1 MAGPNS
7 ISGRVVAVTGG
18 ARGIGQAIAASLARR
33 GARVAIGDIDGEAAE
48 RAAGALGAEAV
59 GAQLDVTDRDSFE
72 RFLDTARDR
81 LGPLDVLVN
90 NAGVMVVG
98 PFAEANEVAAAR
110 VMDVNLGGVIHGMRL
125 AIPRLRERGGGQ
137 IVNVISGAGWVPP
150 AALATYAA
158 SKHAAKGLSD
168 AVRDELRGEG
178 IRVTAVYPMLVQTE
192 LAVGT
197 KPARGGRWISPDEV
211 GEAVAAHCRP
221 VRLEDD
227 GTLLVSAD
235 SAAWATQLA
244 YLQGT
249 LLDRI
254 NRICGPGAVVAVRV
268 RTDEQNARGRWRRR

>member
-72 RFLDTARDR
+72 RFLDMARDR

-110 VMDVNLGGVIHGMRL
+110 VMDVNVGGVIHGMRL

-178 IRVTAVYPMLVQTE
+178 IRVTAVYPMLVRTE

-197 KPARGGRWISPDEV
+197 QPARGGRWISPEEV
-211 GEAVAAHCRP
+211 GEAVTKAIERP
-221 VRLEDD
+221 RDEVFVPRWTAGILRLQ
-227 GTLLVSAD
+227 SA
-235 SAAWATQLA
+235 L
-244 YLQGT
+244 
-249 LLDRI
+249 
-254 NRICGPGAVVAVRV
+254 PP
-268 RTDEQNARGRWRRR
+268 RGRDALARAFGVDKLYTGVDPETRAEYERRIAGG

>member
-72 RFLDTARDR
+72 RFLDMARDR

-178 IRVTAVYPMLVQTE
+178 IRVTAVYPMLVRTE

-197 KPARGGRWISPDEV
+197 QPARGGRWISPEEV
-211 GEAVAAHCRP
+211 GEAVTKAIERP
-221 VRLEDD
+221 RDEVFVPRWTAGILRLQ
-227 GTLLVSAD
+227 SA
-235 SAAWATQLA
+235 L
-244 YLQGT
+244 
-249 LLDRI
+249 
-254 NRICGPGAVVAVRV
+254 PP
-268 RTDEQNARGRWRRR
+268 RGRDALARVFGVDKLYTGVDPKTRAEYERRIAGG